1 MNFSLTDYEKF
12 SIEKLAFEDQLSSR
26 KIAEMVFGSKSKK
39 TRVQQYINHVRA
51 VRSSKT
57 YLLTQQDVEH
67 IANSDSP
74 TSELAEYHNVPEL
87 LVRRIRSGAVTHG
100 LIREEPEYY
109 QRLVKRAQ
117 KQADLLR
124 VERKQTRESSR
135 VNNMLEELTG
145 ALLDVMSDHSLSKRT
160 TKHNKPQSTATS
172 VGILHLS
179 DLHFGEQITEIG
191 DNVFDLNV
199 AAARLKKF
207 VNKAKIYFKANGVTD
222 VLIAMTGDL
231 VNSDRRLDEI
241 TTNATNRA
249 SVIFCAV
256 DILQQLII
264 DMNTD
269 FNITVA
275 SVCGNESRIGKDVGW
290 VNYIA
295 SDSFDAIIH
304 NILSRLFDGSEGVRF
319 IDMHDP
325 LECVVNVNGA
335 HVLLV
340 HGHNGTANTARAEG
354 DVSKYRAKYSTR
366 GVAIDYV
373 IFGHIHSA
381 YISDSF
387 ARSSGLPG
395 GNAYSDKALNL
406 TSRASQNV
414 YLVSPDKS
422 IDGMK
427 IDLQMFDKNDTYTV
441 SEAEAYK
448 AAPKDGTVV
457 IQSVII

>member
-145 ALLDVMSDHSLSKRT
+145 AILDVMSDHSFTIHTKSHKSSK
-160 TKHNKPQSTATS
+160 TKA
-172 VGILHLS
+172 VGIVHLS
-179 DLHFGEQITEIG
+179 DLHFNEQI
-191 DNVFDLNV
+191 DLPHNKFNFDI
-199 AAARLKKF
+199 ASKRIKKHIMR
-207 VNKAKIYFKANGVTD
+207 AKHYFGAHGITD
-222 VLIAMTGDL
+222 VVVCITGDTQ
-231 VNSDRRLDEI
+231 NSDRRLEEVL
-241 TTNATNRA
+241 TNAANRSKA
-249 SVIFCAV
+249 LFLAI
-256 DILQQLII
+256 DILQQAICDL
-264 DMNTD
+264 NEL
-269 FNITVA
+269 FNV
-275 SVCGNESRIGKDVGW
+275 SVFSVTGNESRVGKDVGW
-290 VNYIA
+290 VNAIA
-295 SDSFDAIIH
+295 QDNYDFILHNGLAMLFRDKPGVSFGECYSSPLEKVINVLGS
-304 NILSRLFDGSEGVRF
+304 NILL
-319 IDMHDP
+319 I
-325 LECVVNVNGA
+325 
-335 HVLLV
+335 
-340 HGHNGTANTARAEG
+340 HGHNGLASNPSTKVAQKRAQYAARG
-354 DVSKYRAKYSTR
+354 IR
-366 GVAIDYV
+366 IDYV
-373 IFGHIHSA
+373 IFGHIHEA
-381 YISDSF
+381 LIADTY

-395 GNAYSDKALNL
+395 ANAYSENALNL
-406 TSRASQNV
+406 TSRASQNLYIFYDDRSHDCIKV
-414 YLVSPDKS
+414 
-422 IDGMK
+422 
-427 IDLQMFDKNDTYTV
+427 DLQNVDDVDGYPYEKALESYHSTEEIKGRDETV
-441 SEAEAYK
+441 IVK
-448 AAPKDGTVV
+448 VV
-457 IQSVII
+457 I

>member
-12 SIEKLAFEDQLSSR
+12 SIEKLAFEDEMSAR
-26 KIAEMVFGSKSKK
+26 NIAETLFGSKSKK
-39 TRVQQYINHVRA
+39 TRVQNYINHVRE

-57 YLLTQQDVEH
+57 YLLTQNDVEK
-67 IANSDSP
+67 IAKSTDTNDDI
-74 TSELAEYHNVPEL
+74 AEEYNVPL
-87 LVRRIRSGAVTHG
+87 QLVRRIKTGAVTTG
-100 LIREEPEYY
+100 LVSEEPEYY

-124 VERKQTRESSR
+124 VERKQTRETSR

-145 ALLDVMSDHSLSKRT
+145 ALLDVLSDQNLSKK
-160 TKHNKPQSTATS
+160 TKRHTNKVEKAS

-207 VNKAKIYFKANGVTD
+207 VNKAKNYFKSNGVTD
-222 VLIAMTGDL
+222 ILIAMTGDL
-231 VNSDRRLDEI
+231 VNSDRRLDEV

-256 DILQQLII
+256 DILQQLIL
-264 DMNTD
+264 DLNED
-269 FNITVA
+269 FNVTVA

-304 NILSRLFDGSEGVRF
+304 NILSRLFEKSAGVRF
-319 IDMHDP
+319 INMHDP
-325 LECVVNVNGA
+325 LECVVEVNGA
-335 HVLLV
+335 HILLV

-366 GVAIDYV
+366 GVGIDYV

-406 TSRASQNV
+406 TSRSSQNV
-414 YLVSPDKS
+414 YLVSSDKS

-427 IDLQMFDKNDTYTV
+427 IDLQMYDKNDTYTV